1 MNNQDEIN
9 RLNKER
15 DEVLKRIEENKRLME
30 FIQNK
35 NIKGGLNDLEL
46 YKKKKEIHILNE
58 PRYIIKSSN
67 SKEFLFEKSLS
78 DIQIAIN
85 EYDN

>member
-1 MNNQDEIN
+1 M
-9 RLNKER
+9 
-15 DEVLKRIEENKRLME
+15 
-30 FIQNK
+30 NK
-35 NIKGGLNDLEL
+35 NSIDKNESSQSSFNSLEL
-46 YKKKKEIHILNE
+46 FDKQKEIHILNE